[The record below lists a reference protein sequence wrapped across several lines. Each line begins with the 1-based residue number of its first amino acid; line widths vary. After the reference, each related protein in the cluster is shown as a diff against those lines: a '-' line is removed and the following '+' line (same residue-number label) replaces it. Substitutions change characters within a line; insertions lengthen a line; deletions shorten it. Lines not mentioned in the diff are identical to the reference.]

1 MIPIKTLNC
10 IADIKLKS
18 FPFPIHII
26 QAGLQAAGLKAHL
39 MCQPLGYRTPD
50 GGSYGWIELPEYPY
64 GNLYNIYFKLKFGL
78 VNSIKL
84 I

>member
-1 MIPIKTLNC
+1 MRWEILPDL
-10 IADIKLKS
+10 ADIKPKL
-18 FPFPIHII
+18 FPIFII

-64 GNLYNIYFKLKFGL
+64 GDLYILELN
-78 VNSIKL
+78 
-84 I
+84 